1 MTKRCSSESRSH
13 YANGRIEADLVAT
26 IRKVVKQDRTKTRKV
41 VKQDRTKTRK
51 VVKQDRTKTR
61 ALSDLAQQQR
71 DINAGL
77 HTLLLQIVALDGE
90 KHARLLQFVAHRLES
105 RARTE
110 QMRAKWYAGDVPCDV
125 AAGIP
130 TGTPPGSCQPR

>member
-1 MTKRCSSESRSH
+1 WSCFTSLKTRSVTKRCSSESRSH

-26 IRKVVKQDRTKTRKV
+26 IRKV

-130 TGTPPGSCQPR
+130 TGTPPRKLSTR